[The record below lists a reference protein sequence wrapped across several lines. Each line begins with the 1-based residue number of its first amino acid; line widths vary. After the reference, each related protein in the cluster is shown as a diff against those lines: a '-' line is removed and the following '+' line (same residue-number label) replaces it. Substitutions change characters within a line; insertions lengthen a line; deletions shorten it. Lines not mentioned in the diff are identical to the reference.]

1 MDKRNLILKIEGP
14 SINKGKIPF
23 SLLANILK
31 GVQETIYF
39 IALSE
44 LRREVRKRARIPLDI
59 QRSCELIRVLESPG
73 SYEILATIPEP
84 EQTTVFEVSDIGL
97 VAKDK
102 FLDIVETISSGSDT
116 KRLSEIIPDGNHRKR
131 ILRSIESFSPRPGYE
146 WSLLVGGGKAFSY
159 INNKTRQ
166 NISKLL
172 IEPTIEKRTVTGE
185 LIRLHLDENSLGI
198 FYPPTKRVLDC
209 YYDPDLE
216 DVIIQNLK
224 GFIQVTGT
232 VQLDS
237 NGHPNKI
244 VDVFEIEELDLSPAR
259 FTKISADKV
268 VLSLKEPIEIT
279 PYFED
284 QAVVFEYPKLNIIS
298 SGATRDEAVTELQSD
313 IYWLWKEYVEEDDD
327 NLTNDAIELKKYL
340 KDIVVE
346 VYYES

>member
-14 SINKGKIPF
+14 SISKGKIPF

-39 IALSE
+39 VALSE
-44 LRREVRKRARIPLDI
+44 LRREVKKRARIPLDI
-59 QRSCELIRVLESPG
+59 QRSCELVRVLESPG

-84 EQTTVFEVSDIGL
+84 EQTTAFEDIGL
-97 VAKDK
+97 VVRNK
-102 FLDIVETISSGSDT
+102 FLDIVETISSGSDI
-116 KRLSEIIPDGNHRKR
+116 KRLSEVIPDSNHRKR

-146 WSLLVGGGKAFSY
+146 WSLLIGGGKTFSY
-159 INNKTRQ
+159 INNETRK
-166 NISKLL
+166 NISRFLVG
-172 IEPTIEKRTVTGE
+172 PTIEKRTVTGE
-185 LIRLHLDENSLGI
+185 LVRLHLDENSLGI
-198 FYPPTKRVLDC
+198 FYLPTNRVLDC

-224 GFIQVTGT
+224 GLIQVTGT

-259 FTKISADKV
+259 FTKISTDKV

-279 PYFED
+279 PCFED
-284 QAVVFEYPKLNIIS
+284 QAVVFEYPKLNIIA

-313 IYWLWKEYVEEDDD
+313 IYWLWREYAEEDDD
-327 NLTNDAIELKKYL
+327 NLTNDAILLKKYL
-340 KDIVVE
+340 KDLVAE
-346 VYYES
+346 VHYG